1 MRICLNHEAFLGYDD
16 RTLLWTC
23 IEPVIVKLRGRSY
36 AFKSEFAV
44 ELTEGQR
51 ALLMFE
57 VLLGHASGGVLPFF
71 ENMSYLLVH
80 EGFWAELRRGAGY
93 FQDEALLR
101 YVADLE
107 KLHGSCCTPAGGLSA
122 SGTDQ
127 TIAREA
133 GRLDSLFSETF
144 AASAARIA
152 ARIRE
157 NPSDFVDFA
166 DQRPQ

>member
-1 MRICLNHEAFLGYDD
+1 MRICLNQEAFLGYDD

-36 AFKSEFAV
+36 AFKSEFADA
-44 ELTEGQR
+44 LTRGQR
-51 ALLMFE
+51 ALLMYE

-93 FQDEALLR
+93 FQDETLLR
-101 YVADLE
+101 YITDLE
-107 KLHGSCCTPAGGLSA
+107 NLHGSYCTAAGELTT
-122 SGTDQ
+122 SGAKQ
-127 TIAREA
+127 AIAREA
-133 GRLDSLFSETF
+133 ERLDGLFAETF

-166 DQRPQ
+166 DQGPQ